1 MNDLLENLSYFLRN
15 DDITRFN
22 IPIYQR
28 SYEWK
33 KQQVDQFLED
43 IEGLMDDD
51 TKGSYHFLGMIVY
64 VNKEDDDGEVEII
77 DGQQRITS
85 YLLLCVL
92 VLDWIEYE
100 SYRDHNHIRFNDDQ
114 LKSIDRS
121 YKDLTEIV
129 YQEESLDRKVIQK
142 QYFAPKL
149 YTDNTYKKD
158 AEMTQ
163 YLLKDIEEVK
173 ADLKNDGRDIST
185 ATSPLTIRMRLFN
198 PVKGKKAII
207 KDLNIRTAKSRPIY
221 KNQNYF
227 VEWLKEKI
235 TSVENKNDRFKKLT
249 KLSDVLIKKIKI
261 IPFRTK
267 NHTEAF
273 TLFEVLNDRG
283 LQVSQADLLKN
294 LCIRRGKTQEEK
306 QELYDCWQEV
316 IDKNLSENNK
326 ITFLRTAY
334 NSRNSFIRQKDV
346 YKSYKS
352 LIDSMDLISLKK
364 YINEEINLDALNYN
378 ICILESTDTISDLQP
393 NLEKYIALLHHS
405 DTVQWR
411 TILLAVLR
419 KYNDPKTNREK
430 QSKLVDIVAEVFEI
444 IFSLVA
450 DKNARFNIIEN
461 IFPAY
466 AKKINDGDSYYLI
479 LQEIQK
485 FKNGKKLTFNNVQI
499 DAREFENNKF
509 CSLILL
515 MHRFNMDKEAV
526 KTKKWTVEH
535 ILPQKP
541 ISKDWKA
548 SYPDLFVKD
557 NKKKDDAFEKNVY
570 NIGNMILVDDKQN
583 KSLGNLSFEKKKKKL
598 LDNNVV
604 DVINEKSKYNYTN
617 VKEWIPNVISERK
630 KEIILNISKT
640 FKGIKF

>member
-1 MNDLLENLSYFLRN
+1 MNDQLENLAGFLR
-15 DDITRFN
+15 DDRINRFN

-33 KQQVDQFLED
+33 KQQVDQFIND
-43 IEGLMDDD
+43 IEGLVDDKSED
-51 TKGSYHFLGMIVY
+51 SYHFLGMIVF
-64 VNKEDDDGEVEII
+64 VNKDDIDKEVEII

-85 YLLLCVL
+85 FLLFCVL
-92 VLDWIEYE
+92 ILDWIEYE
-100 SYRDHNHIRFNDDQ
+100 KYRPYVSGSFDESQKKAIDNYYYELRSVIYQRSSLNRNPN
-114 LKSIDRS
+114 KKKYSI
-121 YKDLTEIV
+121 
-129 YQEESLDRKVIQK
+129 
-142 QYFAPKL
+142 PKL
-149 YTDNTYKKD
+149 YTDNTYKSD

-163 YLLKDIEEVK
+163 YLLDDIEKVR
-173 ADLKNDGRDIST
+173 ADLKNDGRNINT
-185 ATSPLTIRMRLFN
+185 TKSPLTLRNKLFN
-198 PVKGKKAII
+198 PEKGNKAII
-207 KDLNIRTAKSRPIY
+207 NDLNIRTAKSRPVF

-227 VEWLKEKI
+227 AEWFRKNIVSIEK
-235 TSVENKNDRFKKLT
+235 KNDRFDKLCKLAEVVLT
-249 KLSDVLIKKIKI
+249 KVKI
-261 IPFRTK
+261 IPFKTE

-294 LCIRRGKTQEEK
+294 LCIRRGNSKEEK

-316 IDKNLSENNK
+316 IDNNLSENNK
-326 ITFLRTAY
+326 ITFFRTAY

-352 LIDSMDLISLKK
+352 LIDSKNVKSIKK
-364 YINEEINLDALNYN
+364 YINEDINLDVLNYN
-378 ICILESTDTISDLQP
+378 ICILESGDSKIDLQS
-393 NLEKYIALLHHS
+393 NLEKYIALLHYS

-411 TILLAVLR
+411 SILLSVLR

-450 DKNARFNIIEN
+450 DKNARFNIIETT
-461 IFPAY
+461 FPAY
-466 AKKINDGDSYYLI
+466 AKEINDSDIYYLI
-479 LQEIQK
+479 LQKIQE
-485 FKNGKKLTFNNVQI
+485 FKTSKGLTYEKINI
-499 DAREFENNKF
+499 DEGEFENNKF
-509 CSLILL
+509 CALILL

-526 KTKKWTVEH
+526 KNKKWTVEH

-541 ISKDWKA
+541 NKKDWEA

-557 NKKKDDAFEKNVY
+557 NKVKDEAFEKNVY

-583 KSLGNLSFEKKKKKL
+583 KSLGNLSFEKKQKKL
-598 LDNNVV
+598 IANNVV
-604 DVINEKSKYNYTN
+604 DVINEKSEYNYRN
-617 VKEWIPNVISERK
+617 VKEWTPKVITQRK
-630 KEIILNISKT
+630 KEIKININKT